1 MISALQPEFLQL
13 QNNLKFGNG
22 LFGYIEMGT
31 HILAHSSFSHWKEQ
45 YFIKAQILVYTPNFE
60 T

>member
-22 LFGYIEMGT
+22 LFGYIGMGT

-45 YFIKAQILVYTPNFE
+45 YFIKA
-60 T
+60 